1 MQELTKKQKKVLEF
15 LIEYT
20 KRHGYP
26 PTVREIGK
34 YFNFLWPAAR
44 NYLRV
49 LERKGFIRVSR
60 SISRG
65 IEILDLKSIDAIVIP
80 VAGKIRAGKPTL
92 AHEEIETKITI
103 DKTLFPHPDA
113 FSLRVKGDSM
123 RDAGIMDGDYVIV
136 KPQKTL
142 QNGQVGVVLI
152 NDEATV
158 KRVFIKT
165 KEIILKPE
173 NKNMQATT
181 HKPEEISILGRV
193 IGIIRKL

>member
-1 MQELTKKQKKVLEF
+1 MAEITKKQKKVLEF

-20 KRHGYP
+20 KKHGYP
-26 PTVREIGK
+26 PTIREIGK
-34 YFNFLWPAAR
+34 HFNFLWPAAR

-49 LERKGFIRVSR
+49 LEKKGFIKVNP

-65 IEILDLKSIDAIVIP
+65 IEILDLKSIDAIAIP
-80 VAGKIRAGKPTL
+80 VTGRIRAGKPIL
-92 AHEEIETKITI
+92 AYEDIEAKITI
-103 DKTLFPHPDA
+103 DKTLFPYPDA

-123 RDAGIMDGDYVIV
+123 KEAGIMDGDYVIV

-142 QNGQVGVVLI
+142 QNGQIGVVLI

-173 NKNMQATT
+173 NKNMQATI
-181 HKPEEISILGRV
+181 HNPEEISILGKV
-193 IGIIRKL
+193 IGVIRKL